1 MLSFIKRHS
10 VSLAKGQSR
19 TGFYPATRR
28 NNSNLCCTSTASAI
42 LQIKILSKQ
51 RKSGK
56 TCTCANFR
64 ERGPRNCHFLWWLKI
79 LSIFSLLFSSE
90 STIHR
95 KPWSDAQNCAIP
107 PLLEHHFLWAAHPLP
122 RHSGQEFV
130 LAKDTSIKQLSVLWQ
145 FTEQGGEWV
154 QSKLNKPN
162 SSLHT

>member
-42 LQIKILSKQ
+42 SQIKILSKQ

-107 PLLEHHFLWAAHPLP
+107 PLLEHHFLWAAHPKALRARICP
-122 RHSGQEFV
+122 GKGHVYKTVVSFMTIHRTGRWMSPVKTQ
-130 LAKDTSIKQLSVLWQ
+130 
-145 FTEQGGEWV
+145 
-154 QSKLNKPN
+154 
-162 SSLHT
+162 